1 MHVCTDPFS
10 RYIDSLYYAYTLSYA
25 HTPSMK
31 SRSKTQSVQ
40 SRDVETSICACTVLR
55 KASRA
60 VAREYEMAFSK
71 AGLTATQYAIL
82 RALQREGEM
91 PLSRLADL
99 LVMERTSLYRA
110 IRPLQK
116 QGLVKTRGTTD
127 QRVKEI
133 VLMAAGLRK
142 IRAAYPHWLDAQ
154 RAFLKQVGAP
164 HWERMAAELSAVT
177 AIMAGTN

>member
-1 MHVCTDPFS
+1 
-10 RYIDSLYYAYTLSYA
+10 
-25 HTPSMK
+25 MK
-31 SRSKTQSVQ
+31 TKSKTQSA
-40 SRDVETSICACTVLR
+40 RFRGVETSTCACTALR

-60 VAREYEMAFSK
+60 VARQYEMAFSK
-71 AGLTATQYAIL
+71 AGISATQYSIL
-82 RALQREGEM
+82 RALQREGAL

-116 QGLVKTRGTTD
+116 QGLVKTRGTAD

-142 IRAAYPHWLDAQ
+142 IKEAYPHWLDTQ
-154 RAFLKQVGAP
+154 QAFLKQFGAP
-164 HWERMAAELSAVT
+164 NWERMAAELRKVT
-177 AIMAGTN
+177 ATMARLN

>member
-1 MHVCTDPFS
+1 
-10 RYIDSLYYAYTLSYA
+10 
-25 HTPSMK
+25 MK
-31 SRSKTQSVQ
+31 TKSKTQSVQ
-40 SRDVETSICACTVLR
+40 SRGSEASTCACTALR

-60 VAREYEMAFSK
+60 VARQYELALSN
-71 AGLTATQYAIL
+71 AAISATQYAIL
-82 RALQREGEM
+82 RALQREGSM

-99 LVMERTSLYRA
+99 LVLERTSLYRT

-142 IRAAYPHWLDAQ
+142 IREAYPHWLKAQ
-154 RAFLKQVGAP
+154 QAFLKQFGAP
-164 HWERMAAELSAVT
+164 HWERMAAELRNVAAT
-177 AIMAGTN
+177 MARLN